1 MKVISPMAT
10 KILYVITKANWGG
23 AQRYVYDLATA
34 AQKEGFDVA
43 VAVGGTGVL
52 TEKLHTAGVRIIS
65 LPLRQHRNVL
75 GDLFT
80 FGSLFPLLRIMR
92 MERPDVVHV
101 NSAKAGGL
109 GALAARIA
117 GVPLIIFTAHGW
129 EFNAP
134 RNIFSKIAIGFFSW
148 LTLLLAH
155 RTIAVSEAMRR
166 DVQWWPYI
174 KHRMNVIILG
184 ITRVPL
190 RSREEAR
197 ALLAPRTVGQY
208 WVGMMSELTA
218 VKRVEDAISAFS
230 IVVPYHPEA
239 VLVVLGEG
247 NERYRL
253 QRRIS
258 ELHLHNHVSLLGFK
272 SDAPFL
278 LKAFDLFLHTS
289 SSEALNYAIL
299 EAGCAGIPVVATH
312 VGGIPEIIPDDDHG
326 LLVPARN
333 PKALAAAIESL
344 IRNPQRATELGARLH
359 ARVEQRFSKQKMIS
373 KTLALYTHCP
383 LH

>member
-1 MKVISPMAT
+1 MAT

-34 AQKEGFDVA
+34 AKEKGYDVA
-43 VAVGGTGVL
+43 VAVGGTGPL
-52 TEKLHTAGVRIIS
+52 ADNIKTAGIRMIS
-65 LPLRQHRNVL
+65 LPLRQNRNL
-75 GDLFT
+75 LLDLVT
-80 FGSLFPLLRIMR
+80 FGSLFSLIRILRT
-92 MERPDVVHV
+92 ERPDVVHV

-109 GALAARIA
+109 GTLAARIA
-117 GVPLIIFTAHGW
+117 GVSRIIFTAHGW

-134 RNIFSKIAIGFFSW
+134 RSFLSKIGIGFFSW
-148 LTLLLAH
+148 LTVLLAH
-155 RTIAVSEAMRR
+155 RTIAVSEAIRR
-166 DVQWWPYI
+166 DTRWWPFI
-174 KHRMNVIILG
+174 AGRISVIRNG
-184 ITRVPL
+184 IACAPML
-190 RSREEAR
+190 PREEAR
-197 ALLAPRTVGQY
+197 AALAPHSIGKY

-230 IVVPYHPEA
+230 IVVPHHPEA

-272 SDAPFL
+272 SDAPSL
-278 LKAFDLFLHTS
+278 LKAFDFFLHTS
-289 SSEALNYAIL
+289 SSESLGYAIL

-333 PKALAAAIESL
+333 PEALAIAIESL
-344 IRNPQRATELGARLH
+344 MDDPRRAAELGARLH
-359 ARVEQRFSKQKMIS
+359 ARVQHSFSKQKMIS
-373 KTLALYTHCP
+373 KTLALYNH
-383 LH
+383 